1 MRPPPGGVRGGRDR
15 DVDRVDWWD
24 PPGEV
29 GGEVG
34 GEWRG
39 GLPLPPP
46 ERRRTPATAPPLPY
60 CPTLPPGGEEEE
72 EEREAVEG
80 GAGFLRVRRTGVR
93 PRGGGRGWPTWPT
106 PTPTLRPEHSWGD
119 DLDRGGR
126 EPVAT
131 ARIPASSAERHE
143 SSESSLIG
151 FGDWV
156 GGGNRGGGGL
166 RMLDW
171 AGGGGNVGCGMSF
184 FAAREREREREEKTV
199 DAVPIFIIII
209 IIDLFLVSFPGGRGL
224 PTPFSNAPESRT
236 LEGGALHGIPGGA
249 IDQEGL

>member
-46 ERRRTPATAPPLPY
+46 ERRRTPATAPFLPY

-106 PTPTLRPEHSWGD
+106 PTPTPTLRPERSWGD
-119 DLDRGGR
+119 DLDRGGL
-126 EPVAT
+126 ENA
-131 ARIPASSAERHE
+131 
-143 SSESSLIG
+143 
-151 FGDWV
+151 
-156 GGGNRGGGGL
+156 GL
-166 RMLDW
+166 
-171 AGGGGNVGCGMSF
+171 
-184 FAAREREREREEKTV
+184 
-199 DAVPIFIIII
+199 
-209 IIDLFLVSFPGGRGL
+209 GGRGGECGMWDVFL
-224 PTPFSNAPESRT
+224 CRKRERAR
-236 LEGGALHGIPGGA
+236 EGGKNGRRSTNFYYYYYY
-249 IDQEGL
+249 

>member
-72 EEREAVEG
+72 EEEEKEEREAVEG

-106 PTPTLRPEHSWGD
+106 PTPTPTLRPERSWGD

-156 GGGNRGGGGL
+156 GGGGIGGGG
-166 RMLDW
+166 
-171 AGGGGNVGCGMSF
+171 A
-184 FAAREREREREEKTV
+184 
-199 DAVPIFIIII
+199 
-209 IIDLFLVSFPGGRGL
+209 
-224 PTPFSNAPESRT
+224 
-236 LEGGALHGIPGGA
+236 
-249 IDQEGL
+249 